1 MKAIHISA
9 MGAAVA
15 LLAGALLMNGCENV
29 PQPKIGCT
37 IGQGPFAVKYTPKVA
52 QTLPSVCSANKG
64 EIISVRDYTQLPDGG
79 TGLGQNYIA
88 IRSSFLGADAP
99 STVNPYSFGEYPFES
114 NAESFCVA
122 GAMTP
127 TTLQVPASTLADGGT
142 KPAVDRKYEW
152 SNVRFLA
159 TPRAAGTQMAAD
171 LKFTDNDAG
180 CSMEYDVVGM
190 WPAIDCSK
198 VDPATKLKVPDPTK
212 CSTVTDADAGVK
224 IACTPANLCVSPDF
238 RIHCDPDLLLC
249 VLDQPPPSL
258 K

>member
-1 MKAIHISA
+1 MKVIHISA
-9 MGAAVA
+9 MGAAGA

-37 IGQGPFAVKYTPKVA
+37 IGQGAFAVKYTAKA
-52 QTLPSVCSANKG
+52 SQTLPNVCTANKG
-64 EIISVRDYTQLPDGG
+64 ETISVRDYTDSGK
-79 TGLGQNYIA
+79 NYIA
-88 IRSSFLGADAP
+88 IRSAFLGADAP

-114 NAESFCVA
+114 NEESFCVA

-142 KPAVDRKYEW
+142 KPAVDRQYEW
-152 SNVRFLA
+152 SNVRFLV
-159 TPRAAGTQMAAD
+159 TPRAPGTQMAAD
-171 LKFTDNDAG
+171 LKFTDNVAG

-190 WPAIDCSK
+190 WPSIDCSK
-198 VDPATKLKVPDPTK
+198 VDPATKLKVPDNTK
-212 CSTVTDADAGVK
+212 CATVADADAGVK
-224 IACTPANLCVSPDF
+224 VACGGAGCVSPDF
-238 RIHCDPDLLLC
+238 RIHCDPDLFLC